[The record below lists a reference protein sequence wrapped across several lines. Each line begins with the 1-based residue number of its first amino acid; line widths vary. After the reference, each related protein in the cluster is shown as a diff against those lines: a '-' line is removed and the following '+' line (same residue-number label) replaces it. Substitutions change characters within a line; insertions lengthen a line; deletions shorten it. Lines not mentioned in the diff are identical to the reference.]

1 MDTGLPR
8 QGKTQCSF
16 GCKCMLKPTK
26 STKETQPIMNDNAKL
41 SRLKNPVSN
50 ALTYNGSATGKEEYI
65 NLMKN
70 VMDEIDRIHDD
81 GKLINIPLTN
91 RYNKRSWGHFMTARR
106 RGPYGPI
113 GQAIPKEININ
124 PSGHHKNLTLAHELG
139 HYIDYFGLGENPG
152 YSATSKTLMSAW
164 KKAVYN
170 SKAYINLKQELTQRQ
185 AAYLPTSHHRYLLK
199 HDELWARSYA
209 QYIAEKS
216 GNKNLLK
223 DLQIVQNESIK
234 SQWESDDFK
243 EIMKAIDDIFKE
255 MGWLL

>member
-1 MDTGLPR
+1 
-8 QGKTQCSF
+8 
-16 GCKCMLKPTK
+16 
-26 STKETQPIMNDNAKL
+26 
-41 SRLKNPVSN
+41 
-50 ALTYNGSATGKEEYI
+50 
-65 NLMKN
+65 
-70 VMDEIDRIHDD
+70 
-81 GKLINIPLTN
+81 
-91 RYNKRSWGHFMTARR
+91 MTARR

-170 SKAYINLKQELTQRQ
+170 SKAYINLKQELAQRQ

-216 GNKNLLK
+216 GNSILKK
-223 DLQIVQNESIK
+223 DLEFIRSRHILNQWNE
-234 SQWESDDFK
+234 DDFV
-243 EIMKAIDDIFKE
+243 EIKAAIDKVFKTL
-255 MGWLL
+255 GWLI